1 MSRLEIRNA
10 AIPAEFAP
18 DAPHAPTPGF
28 VLVDLH
34 VVGTRIVAVA
44 EASDQPVAAATTD
57 VLDAA
62 DHIVLP
68 GFIDVHIHGA
78 DGHDT
83 MDATPAA
90 LAAIAAFKAQHG
102 VTGFLATTMTAPR
115 ADTLAAVA
123 NVAAVEGSPP
133 PGAHILG
140 VHLEGPF
147 ISPVFPGAQK
157 AEDIRPPDLDELRAL
172 VDAGPVRMI
181 TLAPEQPGADAVID
195 WAREHGIVVVAG
207 HTNATYD
214 QCIAAVDRGVN
225 QATHTYNAMTG
236 LHHRKPGV
244 VGAVLSDDRVYAQLI
259 ADTIHVH
266 PAAMCVL
273 ARCKGPARTL
283 LITDAMR
290 AAGLPEGEYDL
301 GGQPV
306 TVKDGQCRLA
316 DGTLAG
322 SVLTMDRAL
331 VNFMAASGWPL
342 ADAWPITSRTP
353 AQSLDLGP
361 EFGNIAPGAW
371 ADLVVLDADLSVAA
385 TIVRG
390 RLAYARADGLAH
402 AASSHPA

>member
-18 DAPHAPTPGF
+18 DAPTDTSVAVPTGF
-28 VLVDLH
+28 VRAHVLVEGD
-34 VVGTRIVAVA
+34 RIVAVTPAGAGTSPTADTGATGDTDTVFDA
-44 EASDQPVAAATTD
+44 EGN
-57 VLDAA
+57 VL
-62 DHIVLP
+62 LP

-78 DGHDT
+78 DGCDT
-83 MDATPAA
+83 MDATPEALAA
-90 LAAIAAFKAQHG
+90 LATFKVRHG
-102 VTGFLATTMTAPR
+102 VTGFLPTTMTAPV

-123 NVAAVEGSPP
+123 NVAAAGASPGD
-133 PGAHILG
+133 GARVLG

-157 AEDIRPPDLDELRAL
+157 AEDIRLPDLAELRAL
-172 VDAGPVRMI
+172 VEAGPVRMI
-181 TLAPEQPGADAVID
+181 TLAPEQPGADALMA
-195 WAREHGIVVVAG
+195 WLREQGIVIVAG
-207 HTNATYD
+207 HTNADYD
-214 QCIAAVDRGVN
+214 ACIAAVDRGVS

-244 VGAVLSDDRVYAQLI
+244 LGAVLSDDRIYAQLI
-259 ADTIHVH
+259 ADNIHVH
-266 PAAMCVL
+266 PAAMRVL
-273 ARCKGPARTL
+273 ARCKGPERTL

-306 TVKDGQCRLA
+306 TVRDGQCRLA

-331 VNFMAASGWPL
+331 ANFMDASGWSL
-342 ADAWPITSRTP
+342 AHAWPTTSRTP
-353 AQSLDLGP
+353 AEALNLGP
-361 EFGNIAPGAW
+361 EFGNIRPGAW
-371 ADLVVLDADLSVAA
+371 ADLTLLTADLTVVA

-390 RLAYARADGLAH
+390 RVVFRQ
-402 AASSHPA
+402 